1 VDRLAGHLVDIS
13 FGPRCGRSIG
23 ENAAAMDDLIPLG
36 PEDRAILE
44 LECQTIAGH
53 TCKIVRLAAPAAT
66 PEDSAAPGA
75 SGATA
80 RPPALDVERLRER
93 VAARIELAPALTRRL
108 GGSAREPGWVADE
121 RFEIAEHVVRAPGAG
136 ALDELGLRVLVAEL
150 FEQRL
155 DRSRPLWRIDV
166 VDLRDGGSAL
176 IWRIHHALA
185 DGTASV
191 RYARALLWDES
202 AEADM
207 TRAQAQVAHAAD
219 EARRRAHLAGYLRR
233 EYARGE
239 RRSPFDGRIGTRR
252 EVAFADVSLSA
263 LHDAAKRLD
272 GATLNDAVLSIVA
285 GAVARWVRRRHGDL
299 GTIRVRVPVSMHREG
314 DAVANH
320 DSFFSIGLPLN
331 ETDPVT
337 RLRLAH
343 AATSERKLDY
353 DAQYHERLLRE
364 LSECPP
370 LAHLITR
377 MERNPRRFAL
387 SVSNVPG
394 PREPV
399 SVLGA
404 SVSHLHS
411 LAEIGERHAL
421 RVSAMSLAGQ
431 LCFGLC
437 ADPDLVDE
445 LGLMAEGI
453 EAEAGDLVAAAA
465 GLLAAP

>member
-1 VDRLAGHLVDIS
+1 
-13 FGPRCGRSIG
+13 
-23 ENAAAMDDLIPLG
+23 MDDLIPLG
-36 PEDRAILE
+36 PEDRAILD

-53 TCKIVRLAAPAAT
+53 TCKVVRLAPAA
-66 PEDSAAPGA
+66 S
-75 SGATA
+75 
-80 RPPALDVERLRER
+80 PPLDVERLRRHVGE
-93 VAARIELAPALTRRL
+93 RIELAPALTRRL
-108 GGSAREPGWVADE
+108 GGSARKPGWVTDE
-121 RFEIAEHVVRAPGAG
+121 SFDVAEHVVAAPVSGPV
-136 ALDELGLRVLVAEL
+136 DRHELLTLVAEL

-166 VDLRDGGSAL
+166 VALQDGGTAL

-202 AEADM
+202 AEANM
-207 TRAQAQVAHAAD
+207 TQTQVHAAHAAD
-219 EARRRAHLAGYLRR
+219 EARRRAHLAGFLRR
-233 EYARGE
+233 EYSRGE

-252 EVAFADVSLSA
+252 EVAFAAVPLPA

-272 GATLNDAVLSIVA
+272 GATLNDAVLAIVA
-285 GAVARWVRRRHGDL
+285 GAVARWVRQRHGDL
-299 GTIRVRVPVSMHREG
+299 GTIRVRVPVSMHHEG
-314 DAVANH
+314 DEVANH

-331 ETDPVT
+331 ETDAVT
-337 RLRLAH
+337 RLRMAH
-343 AATSERKLDY
+343 AETNERKLDL
-353 DAQYHERLLRE
+353 DAQYHEHLLRE
-364 LSECPP
+364 LSDCPP
-370 LAHLITR
+370 LEHLVTR

-404 SVSHLHS
+404 PVEHLHS

-421 RVSAMSLAGQ
+421 RVSAMSLAGL

-445 LGLMAEGI
+445 LGVMAEGI
-453 EAEAGDLVAAAA
+453 EAEASDLLAAAA
-465 GLLAAP
+465 GA